1 MMAAQR
7 GSWSTQDIADKL
19 LEVSA
24 RAQEPAR
31 LHDGGYALIT
41 AQNAQQQSGAASGAG
56 GRRKKRG
63 KQRRPARRPFPLYRD
78 GVSC

>member
-1 MMAAQR
+1 LTNEGRPDRSKANFTWCMMAAQR

-56 GRRKKRG
+56 G
-63 KQRRPARRPFPLYRD
+63 
-78 GVSC
+78 